1 MATMLVEMSNT
12 DDLKA
17 AQLATAQA
25 INRHSMIQLDL
36 RIGACRAV
44 F

>member
-1 MATMLVEMSNT
+1 MGGTEADKDRA

-25 INRHSMIQLDL
+25 INRHSMIGE
-36 RIGACRAV
+36 RP
-44 F
+44 